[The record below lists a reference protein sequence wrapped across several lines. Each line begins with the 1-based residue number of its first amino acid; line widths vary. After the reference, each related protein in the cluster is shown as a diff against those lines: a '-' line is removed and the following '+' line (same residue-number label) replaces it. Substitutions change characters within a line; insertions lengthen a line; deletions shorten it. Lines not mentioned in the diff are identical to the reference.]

1 MALRKFMKNQ
11 QHVLVSKPSPGEF
24 EATDIGNISI
34 CLLPGK
40 RPCAMPPNVKG
51 TFVLQQYG
59 FIAAHAPGNKKSMSI
74 GKLPTPYID

>member
-1 MALRKFMKNQ
+1 MKNQ
-11 QHVLVSKPSPGEF
+11 QHIPVSKPSPGEF

-34 CLLPGK
+34 CLIPGK

-59 FIAAHAPGNKKSMSI
+59 FIAGEVCVASMW
-74 GKLPTPYID
+74 PTHQETKNQ